1 MNPFAHFVL
10 TRFNAP
16 AAAAPAAKAPDAKPG
31 AEAGNLARRFD
42 WFERVCL
49 ASMDRQTEGAFHWL
63 VFMDWATPVP
73 FKERMAALAVH
84 YDFLRPIYC
93 SIFQE
98 ALVLEEIR
106 RHETPACVRITTAL
120 DVAAALHPRMIE
132 HVQELARA
140 NMAVLD
146 LQKGFFIRFPV
157 GCCERQGDFYIRRD
171 LFNPFASFASAP
183 GCDRTVLSADPGLPV
198 GGLPVVA
205 PAMRPMWCQVADPDL
220 DPLPVTGVYWPWGG
234 CSEFAPVVTKGFCRG
249 GLWQTAEV
257 LRSAA
262 RALRARGARG
272 EP

>member
-16 AAAAPAAKAPDAKPG
+16 RTSDSSSTAAPPPPDAETG
-31 AEAGNLARRFD
+31 RLARRFD
-42 WFERVCL
+42 LFERVCL
-49 ASMDRQTEGAFHWL
+49 AAMDRQTEGAFHWL

-93 SIFQE
+93 SGFDA

-120 DVAAALHPRMIE
+120 AVAAALHPRMIE
-132 HVQELARA
+132 HVQHLARA
-140 NMAVLD
+140 HLAALD
-146 LQKGFFIRFPV
+146 LQQGFTIRFPI
-157 GCCERQGDFYIRRD
+157 GCCERGGDFYIRRD
-171 LFNPFASFASAP
+171 PHNGFASFVSAP
-183 GCDRTVLSADPGLPV
+183 ECSRTALAGDP
-198 GGLPVVA
+198 A
-205 PAMRPMWCQVADPDL
+205 PAAAIPPELAPVLRPMWCEVVDPDADPGRN
-220 DPLPVTGVYWPWGG
+220 TGVYWPWGG

-257 LRSAA
+257 IRTAA
-262 RALRARGARG
+262 RALRTR
-272 EP
+272 